1 MGFRASTAVGA
12 QNNLEPQWQ
21 GDTTKLT
28 LLPGTRVVPAMLLYT
43 DETKKVVSAD
53 GAAGALRLRPLR
65 YQRDDD
71 AGEHDDGSGLLA
83 IKRLPRAQGDARQE
97 GARPRAVP

>member
-1 MGFRASTAVGA
+1 MAGR
-12 QNNLEPQWQ
+12 Q
-21 GDTTKLT
+21 
-28 LLPGTRVVPAMLLYT
+28 GTRVVPAMLLYT

-83 IKRLPRAQGDARQE
+83 IERLPRAQADARQE
-97 GARPRAVP
+97 GARLRAEGKRTTFVERCACGQPAKDA